1 MVGMRH
7 RKIFTLTNGQQV
19 TIKEVAEKACVH
31 PSTACCRLHSVDL
44 SPETVFAKSGTRIK
58 GGHKYVK
65 DKGERYIYNQR
76 KLYGMDDPDFVLVMK
91 ALSKR

>member
-1 MVGMRH
+1 MRH

-31 PSTACCRLHSVDL
+31 PSTACCRLHSNDL
-44 SPETVFAKSGTRIK
+44 SPEKVFAKSGTHIK
-58 GGHKYVK
+58 GGHNYVK
-65 DKGERYIYNQR
+65 DKVRKNGYNER
-76 KLYGMDDPDFVLVMK
+76 KLYGMNDPDFILVMK